1 MELAGKW
8 VRAFGG
14 AATQNVLIP
23 QMNTAEITFL
33 PMRPKCSLNK
43 DETINLCFYFIPYQD
58 GLFQKN
64 PFSLPHSEGFQKE
77 REDDGILLLTDG

>member
-1 MELAGKW
+1 MELEGKW

-33 PMRPKCSLNK
+33 PIRPKCLRNKAGTIFLWLSVVSSQVSVKRFSSHEGKSAEICRNAQAKTPSLTHN
-43 DETINLCFYFIPYQD
+43 
-58 GLFQKN
+58 
-64 PFSLPHSEGFQKE
+64 
-77 REDDGILLLTDG
+77 